1 MQGDKRMKTIK
12 KYTYIA
18 DDGKVFSNKEECKKY
33 EYELNLEKI
42 KNVQF
47 FDANGNLITGNINQ
61 AYLKF
66 VKVVIPTKEDFI
78 ALVNILKKSKLNPNF
93 IKSEGT
99 WYYLN
104 NVLDESEVF
113 RLYSEQ
119 ETKDIVEQL
128 EYFLKM
134 K

>member
-1 MQGDKRMKTIK
+1 MKTIK

-18 DDGKVFSNKEECKKY
+18 DDGKIFSNKEECKKY
-33 EYELNLEKI
+33 EFELSLEKI

-47 FDANGNLITGNINQ
+47 FDVNGNLITDNINL
-61 AYLKF
+61 AYLNF
-66 VKVVIPTKEDFI
+66 VKIVIPTKEDYI
-78 ALVNILKKSKLNPNF
+78 ALIDVLKKSKLNPNI

-99 WYYLN
+99 WYDLN
-104 NVLDESEVF
+104 NVLDESAFF

-119 ETKDIVEQL
+119 ETKDIVDQL
-128 EYFLKM
+128 ECFLKM

>member
-1 MQGDKRMKTIK
+1 MKTIK

-18 DDGKVFSNKEECKKY
+18 DDGKIFSNKEECKKY
-33 EYELNLEKI
+33 EFELNLEKI

-47 FDANGNLITGNINQ
+47 CDANGNLITGSINQ
-61 AYLKF
+61 AYLNF
-66 VKVVIPTKEDFI
+66 VKVVIPTKEDFL
-78 ALVNILKKSKLNPNF
+78 ALVTVLEKQGFNSCIF
-93 IKSEGT
+93 KSEGT
-99 WYYLN
+99 WYALN
-104 NVLDESEVF
+104 NVLDGSEFF

>member
-1 MQGDKRMKTIK
+1 MKTIK

-18 DDGKVFSNKEECKKY
+18 DDGKVFNSKKECKKY
-33 EYELNLEKI
+33 EFELSLEKI

-47 FDANGNLITGNINQ
+47 FDASGNLITDSINR
-61 AYLKF
+61 AYCDF

-78 ALVNILKKSKLNPNF
+78 ALVTVLEKQGFNSRIF
-93 IKSEGT
+93 KSEGT
-99 WYYLN
+99 WYDLS
-104 NVLDESEVF
+104 NVLYESEFF

-119 ETKDIVEQL
+119 ETKDIFEQL

>member
-1 MQGDKRMKTIK
+1 MKTIK

-18 DDGKVFSNKEECKKY
+18 DDGKVFNSKKECKKY
-33 EYELNLEKI
+33 EFKLSLEKI

-47 FDANGNLITGNINQ
+47 FDANGNLITGSINR
-61 AYLKF
+61 AYSDF

-78 ALVNILKKSKLNPNF
+78 ALVTVLEKQGFNSRIF
-93 IKSEGT
+93 KSEGT
-99 WYYLN
+99 WYALN
-104 NVLDESEVF
+104 NVLDESEFF

>member
-1 MQGDKRMKTIK
+1 MKTIK

-18 DDGKVFSNKEECKKY
+18 DDGKIFSNKEECKKY
-33 EYELNLEKI
+33 EFELNLEKI

-47 FDANGNLITGNINQ
+47 FDVNGNLITDNINL
-61 AYLKF
+61 AYLNF

-78 ALVNILKKSKLNPNF
+78 ALRDVLEKSKLNPNI

-99 WYYLN
+99 WYDLN

>member
-1 MQGDKRMKTIK
+1 MKTIK
-12 KYTYIA
+12 RYTYIA
-18 DDGKVFSNKEECKKY
+18 DDGKIFSNKEECKKY
-33 EYELNLEKI
+33 EFELNLEKI

-47 FDANGNLITGNINQ
+47 FDADGNLITGSINQ
-61 AYLKF
+61 AYLNF
-66 VKVVIPTKEDFI
+66 VKVVIPTKEDFL
-78 ALVNILKKSKLNPNF
+78 ALVTVLEKQGFNSCIF
-93 IKSEGT
+93 KSEGT
-99 WYYLN
+99 WYALN
-104 NVLDESEVF
+104 NVLDGSEFF